1 MVNKLTVVRVVT
13 ASYVVPWH
21 LENTLSRISADFNVI
36 VVGQEVSSYDK
47 LFPGVQFVDLD
58 ISRKSRYFSDT
69 LALFSLCR
77 FLLKSKPDI
86 VHSIMPKA
94 GLLTAIA
101 GFICRVPVRVHT
113 FTGQIWVGRAG
124 VLWYV
129 FWMVDWVINWMNT
142 VCLTDSH
149 SQSDFLARHGI
160 SQSGGPLP
168 VLGCGSLTGVDVLR
182 FSKENLLEPAR
193 RLKAELGIGDGDFV
207 FSFVARKTRSKGAVD
222 ILEAFSRVRVV
233 EPRARLLFVGP
244 DEDGDIARLSE
255 IRPELLSG
263 VIDIGQVSDPEVYLA
278 VSDVLCLPSYREGF
292 GSIVIDAAA
301 IGVPTI
307 GSNIPG
313 LVDAIVDG
321 DTGVLFPVGDIDE
334 LVNAMLRFCKNV
346 EIGKAMGR
354 AAMRRTEVY
363 FSADVL
369 YAALKEFYLT
379 SASKVH

>member
-58 ISRKSRYFSDT
+58 ISRKSRYFSDS
-69 LALFSLCR
+69 LVLFSLCR

-94 GLLTAIA
+94 GFLTAIA

-129 FWMVDWVINWMNT
+129 FWMVDWLINWMNT

-193 RLKAELGIGDGDFV
+193 RLKAE
-207 FSFVARKTRSKGAVD
+207 
-222 ILEAFSRVRVV
+222 
-233 EPRARLLFVGP
+233 
-244 DEDGDIARLSE
+244 
-255 IRPELLSG
+255 
-263 VIDIGQVSDPEVYLA
+263 
-278 VSDVLCLPSYREGF
+278 
-292 GSIVIDAAA
+292 
-301 IGVPTI
+301 
-307 GSNIPG
+307 
-313 LVDAIVDG
+313 
-321 DTGVLFPVGDIDE
+321 
-334 LVNAMLRFCKNV
+334 
-346 EIGKAMGR
+346 
-354 AAMRRTEVY
+354 
-363 FSADVL
+363 
-369 YAALKEFYLT
+369 
-379 SASKVH
+379 